1 MEKNILDLKLSKLSK
16 LEKKS
21 ILGGKDSTVGR
32 DSYSKDSTVGR
43 DSYSKDST
51 VGRDSYSKDST
62 VGRDS

>member
-51 VGRDSYSKDST
+51 VGRDS
-62 VGRDS
+62 